1 MSSTPRLSLLPPI
14 PETAVIP
21 YHPADSFDILAA
33 VLEISFLTMNLRPHH
48 FHTLSKSCDLYAL
61 NYNLANGIWGT
72 LKDIART
79 IQLTANPTCDSRQ
92 RLPVYINPY
101 QRQKIN
107 MALPQILYPII
118 FTQNHL
124 LAATTLE

>member
-33 VLEISFLTMNLRPHH
+33 VLENSFLTMNLRPHH

-61 NYNLANGIWGT
+61 DYNLANGIWGT

-79 IQLTANPTCDSRQ
+79 IHLAADSTCDPHQ
-92 RLPVYINPY
+92 RLPVYVNPY
-101 QRQKIN
+101 WLQEIN
-107 MALPQILYPII
+107 MAAPQILYIEA
-118 FTQNHL
+118 FTQNLL
-124 LAATTLE
+124 LAATTR